1 MTLRP
6 LLAYVPWHARDVF
19 PRALVPLAVFAIV
32 GGLPVFGYLRNQEI
46 IDLANNASQADFVRA
61 MFREVLPLAITL
73 GAFLFMTQSVA
84 LDRDKQHTRFFFAH
98 QVQPDAFYL
107 QRFLVGLAVFLA
119 CFAPIP
125 LVMNVLLPD
134 LPVLGAFGA
143 LAIALVLVGGLTVL
157 AGSLTR
163 RDGLALILTFI
174 IVRTLQQLSQADVLA
189 DWADPIARGM
199 PPIQTMA
206 ELQRAFLAG
215 GAFQWTDVVHVIGY
229 GLGLLAAGLLVVRR
243 APLVR

>member
-6 LLAYVPWHARDVF
+6 LLAYAPWHARDVL

-46 IDLANNASQADFVRA
+46 IDLANNATQADFVRA

-84 LDRDKQHTRFFFAH
+84 LDRDRQHTRFFFAH
-98 QVQPDAFYL
+98 QVLPDAFYL
-107 QRFLVGLAVFLA
+107 QRFVVGLVVFVA
-119 CFAPIP
+119 CFAPVP
-125 LVMNVLLPD
+125 LVMQWLLPD

-143 LAIALVLVGGLTVL
+143 LVIALVLVGGLTVL

-163 RDGLALILTFI
+163 RDGLAVILTFI
-174 IVRTLQQLSQADVLA
+174 VVRTLQQLSQADVLA
-189 DWADPIARGM
+189 DWADPIVRGM

-206 ELQRAFLAG
+206 ELQRAFLTAA
-215 GAFQWTDVVHVIGY
+215 AFQWTDVVHVVGY

-243 APLVR
+243 SPLVR